1 MRYQPDVKHISILIP
16 PADVFLDGDFIFI
29 SHFDTAGL
37 LLCEADRQFKGILF
51 PVACHI
57 INKTVFEGDYD
68 NVRVTEKDNGEGV
81 ITIYVEATTDK
92 IPDVKPEGGS
102 NSGFDVDVDGW
113 GDEVDTDIPIE

>member
-1 MRYQPDVKHISILIP
+1 MYSASTSPKATGCIRSTV
-16 PADVFLDGDFIFI
+16 G
-29 SHFDTAGL
+29 
-37 LLCEADRQFKGILF
+37 RW
-51 PVACHI
+51 
-57 INKTVFEGDYD
+57 KTVFEGDYD

-113 GDEVDTDIPIE
+113 GMKWIRTYR